1 MKMTLLK
8 TPEKFEG
15 KNLNEKVCFCRL
27 GSGENGSL
35 TGLCSMFLTNFF
47 FNNFFREHKNDV

>member
-15 KNLNEKVCFCRL
+15 KNLNEIVCFCRL

-47 FNNFFREHKNDV
+47 FQ